1 MKLYTSKLLKVKHTF
16 TCREGGVSKAP
27 YSSLNLAFHVGD
39 KRDDVIKNH
48 KILANFLD
56 YDFKKLV
63 FMNQI
68 HSNIVVV
75 VDDDFFSIP
84 SCDALVTN
92 KKDTPLMI
100 MSADCTPVLFYDEK
114 QEVISVAHVGRA
126 GAFGDIISNVIN
138 IMIDKFESNPKDI
151 KVAIGPSIKSCC
163 YEVSQKEIDEAKNLG
178 YSFACSGMFLDINAI
193 ISNQLE
199 KNGIDSE
206 NIDIIDVCTKCS
218 SDKFFSYR
226 DEKTTGRNAGVI
238 VL

>member
-16 TCREGGVSKAP
+16 TCREGGVSKP
-27 YSSLNLAFHVGD
+27 PFNSLNLAFHVGD

-68 HSNIVVV
+68 HSNKVVV
-75 VDDDFFSIP
+75 VDEEFFSIP

-92 KKDTPLMI
+92 QKGIPLMI
-100 MSADCTPVLFYDEK
+100 MSADCAPVLFYDDK
-114 QEVISVAHVGRA
+114 QEVIAVAHVGRV
-126 GAFGDIISNVIN
+126 GAFGDIVSNVIN
-138 IMIDKFESNPKDI
+138 VMIDKFESNPKDI
-151 KVAIGPSIKSCC
+151 KVAVGPSIKSCC
-163 YEVSQKEIDEAKNLG
+163 YEVSQKEITQAKSLG
-178 YSFACSGMFLDINAI
+178 YGFACSGMFLDINAI

-199 KNGIDSE
+199 KNGIKKE
-206 NIDIIDVCTKCS
+206 NIEFLNICTKCNA
-218 SDKFFSYR
+218 KEFFSYR
-226 DEKTTGRNAGVI
+226 DEKITGRNTGVI